1 MQSSRAEAL
10 MLLPEWARRLSARG
24 GVEVRETLLGTWRR
38 AGEETARPIRRP
50 LCPGAHG
57 AQALLESG
65 AMATEGEILLDTVT
79 LRVTGTRMV
88 CWQTGRVEMELRSD
102 EFQMIGGLHNMLW
115 RGEPYRFRLETL
127 KGVPVGDA
135 ILRLAPTPPAPATPP
150 GPGTAPLSRPP

>member
-38 AGEETARPIRRP
+38 DGEGTDRPIRLT
-50 LCPGAHG
+50 LCHRAPS

-102 EFQMIGGLHNMLW
+102 EFQLIGGLHNMLW

-127 KGVPVGDA
+127 KGAPVGDA
-135 ILRLAPTPPAPATPP
+135 ILRLAPAPRAAEASPEPAT
-150 GPGTAPLSRPP
+150 AP

>member
-38 AGEETARPIRRP
+38 DGEEADRPIQLVLRHRAP
-50 LCPGAHG
+50 S

-65 AMATEGEILLDTVT
+65 AMATEGEVVLDTVT

-102 EFQMIGGLHNMLW
+102 EFLLIGGLHNMLW

-127 KGVPVGDA
+127 KGAPVGDA
-135 ILRLAPTPPAPATPP
+135 ILRLAPAPRAAEASPEPAAAPP
-150 GPGTAPLSRPP
+150 

>member
-38 AGEETARPIRRP
+38 DGEEADRPIQLVLRHRAP
-50 LCPGAHG
+50 S

-65 AMATEGEILLDTVT
+65 AMATEGEVVLDTVT

-102 EFQMIGGLHNMLW
+102 EFLLIGGLHNMLW

-127 KGVPVGDA
+127 KGAPVGDA
-135 ILRLAPTPPAPATPP
+135 ILRLAPAPRAAEASAEPAATPP
-150 GPGTAPLSRPP
+150 